1 MCEGLVWL
9 RDFFTLRDFIDI
21 AILSGIFYAF
31 YTFLGRYRG
40 LKLLLWVVLFIALWL
55 VASILNLRAVSWLL
69 EQIWAVFLFALVVI
83 FQPELRRA
91 FQTFGGR
98 GLFFQRY
105 SRAKTIK
112 KVIKA
117 IAYMAEKQIGALI
130 VFERNVPVAS
140 LSEGCVKLDAL
151 VSPELL
157 ITIFYPLTPLHDGA
171 AIIRGNRIT
180 YASCVLP
187 LAQGVELDTKLG
199 TRHRAAIGVT
209 QHSDAIAVVVSE
221 ETGSISLAVGGKLYR
236 NLTEEELREILF
248 KELGIDEQK
257 E

>member
-1 MCEGLVWL
+1 MCKGLFWL
-9 RDFFTLRDFIDI
+9 KDFFTFRDFLDI
-21 AILSGIFYAF
+21 ALLSGIFYLL

-40 LKLLLWVVLFIALWL
+40 LKLLLWVVLFITLWL
-55 VASILNLRAVSWLL
+55 VASILNLKAVSWLL
-69 EQIWAVFLFALVVI
+69 EQIWAIFLFALVVI

-91 FQTFGGR
+91 LQTFGGR

-105 SRAKTIK
+105 SKAKIIK

-199 TRHRAAIGVT
+199 TRHRAALGIT
-209 QHSDAIAVVVSE
+209 QNSDALAVVVSE
-221 ETGSISLAVGGKLYR
+221 ETGAISLAVGGKLYR
-236 NLTEEELREILF
+236 NLTEEELKEILF

>member
-1 MCEGLVWL
+1 MCKGFFWL
-9 RDFFTLRDFIDI
+9 RDFFSLRDFLDI
-21 AILSGIFYAF
+21 SLLSVIFYLF
-31 YTFLGRYRG
+31 YSFLVRYRG
-40 LKLLLWVVLFIALWL
+40 IKLLTWVLFFIVLWL
-55 VASILNLRAVSWLL
+55 VASVLDLRAVSWFLG
-69 EQIWAVFLFALVVI
+69 QIWSIFLFALVVI
-83 FQPELRRA
+83 FQPELRRSL
-91 FQTFGGR
+91 QSLGG

-112 KVIKA
+112 RVIKA
-117 IAYMAEKQIGALI
+117 IVYMAEKQIGALI
-130 VFERNVPVAS
+130 VFERSIPVVN

-199 TRHRAAIGVT
+199 TRHRAAIGIT
-209 QHSDAIAVVVSE
+209 QHSDALAVVVSE

-236 NLTEEELREILF
+236 NLTEEELKEILF
-248 KELGIDEQK
+248 RELGIDEQK

>member
-1 MCEGLVWL
+1 MCKGLFWL
-9 RDFFTLRDFIDI
+9 RDFFSLRDFLDI
-21 AILSGIFYAF
+21 SLLSVIFYLF
-31 YTFLGRYRG
+31 YSFLVRYRG
-40 LKLLLWVVLFIALWL
+40 IKLLTWVLFFIFLWL
-55 VASILNLRAVSWLL
+55 VASVLDLRAVSWFLG
-69 EQIWAVFLFALVVI
+69 QIWSIFLFALVVI
-83 FQPELRRA
+83 FQPELRRSL
-91 FQTFGGR
+91 QSLGG

-105 SRAKTIK
+105 SRVKTIK
-112 KVIKA
+112 RVIKA

-130 VFERNVPVAS
+130 VFERSIPVVN

-180 YASCVLP
+180 YAACVLP

-199 TRHRAAIGVT
+199 TRHRAAIGIT
-209 QHSDAIAVVVSE
+209 QNSDALAVVVSE

-236 NLTEEELREILF
+236 NLTEEELKEILF
-248 KELGIDEQK
+248 KELGIDDQK

>member
-1 MCEGLVWL
+1 MCKGLFWL
-9 RDFFTLRDFIDI
+9 RDFFTYRDFLDI
-21 AILSGIFYAF
+21 SLLSAIFYLF
-31 YTFLGRYRG
+31 YSFLVRYRG
-40 LKLLLWVVLFIALWL
+40 IKLLTWVLFFIVLWL
-55 VASILNLRAVSWLL
+55 VASVLDLRAVSWLL
-69 EQIWAVFLFALVVI
+69 GQIWSIFLFALVVI
-83 FQPELRRA
+83 FQPELRRSL
-91 FQTFGGR
+91 QSLGG

-112 KVIKA
+112 RVIKA

-130 VFERNVPVAS
+130 VFERSIPVVN

-199 TRHRAAIGVT
+199 TRHRAAIGIT
-209 QHSDAIAVVVSE
+209 QHSDALAVVVSE

-236 NLTEEELREILF
+236 NLTEEELKEILF
-248 KELGIDEQK
+248 RELGIDEQK

>member
-1 MCEGLVWL
+1 MCKGLFWL
-9 RDFFTLRDFIDI
+9 RDFFSLRDFLDI
-21 AILSGIFYAF
+21 SLLSVIFYLF
-31 YTFLGRYRG
+31 YSFLVRYRG
-40 LKLLLWVVLFIALWL
+40 IKLLTWVLFFIVLWL
-55 VASILNLRAVSWLL
+55 VASVLDLRAVSWFLG
-69 EQIWAVFLFALVVI
+69 QIWSIFLFALVVI
-83 FQPELRRA
+83 FQPELRRSL
-91 FQTFGGR
+91 QSLGG

-112 KVIKA
+112 RVIKA

-130 VFERNVPVAS
+130 VFERSIPVVN

-199 TRHRAAIGVT
+199 TRHRAAIGIT
-209 QHSDAIAVVVSE
+209 QHSDALAVVVSE

-236 NLTEEELREILF
+236 NLTEEELKEILF
-248 KELGIDEQK
+248 RELGIDEQK

>member
-1 MCEGLVWL
+1 MCESFLWL
-9 RDFFTLRDFIDI
+9 KNLFSYRDFLDI
-21 AILSGIFYAF
+21 AILSVIFYISLE
-31 YTFLGRYRG
+31 FLIKYRG
-40 LKLLLWVVLFIALWL
+40 FKLLLWVVVFITLWF
-55 VASILNLRAVSWLL
+55 VAIVLNLKAVNWVIGQLWEILPFSL
-69 EQIWAVFLFALVVI
+69 IVI

-91 FQTFGGR
+91 LQTFGGR
-98 GLFFQRY
+98 GIFFQRY

-117 IAYMAEKQIGALI
+117 IVYMAEKQIGALI
-130 VFERNVPVAS
+130 VFERNVPIIT

-171 AIIRGNRIT
+171 AVIRGNRIV
-180 YASCVLP
+180 YAACVLP

-199 TRHRAAIGVT
+199 TRHRAALGIT
-209 QHSDAIAVVVSE
+209 QQSDAIAVIVSE
-221 ETGSISLAVGGKLYR
+221 ETGSISLAIDGKLYR
-236 NLTEEELREILF
+236 NLTEEELKEILF
-248 KELGIDEQK
+248 KELGVEEQK

>member
-1 MCEGLVWL
+1 MCKGLFWL
-9 RDFFTLRDFIDI
+9 RDFFSLRDFLDI
-21 AILSGIFYAF
+21 SLLSVIFYLF
-31 YTFLGRYRG
+31 YSFLVRYRG
-40 LKLLLWVVLFIALWL
+40 IKLLTWVLFFIVLWL
-55 VASILNLRAVSWLL
+55 VASVLDLRAVSWLL
-69 EQIWAVFLFALVVI
+69 GQIWSIFLFALVVI
-83 FQPELRRA
+83 FQPELRRSL
-91 FQTFGGR
+91 QSLGG

-112 KVIKA
+112 RVIKA

-130 VFERNVPVAS
+130 VFERSIPVVN

-199 TRHRAAIGVT
+199 TRHRAAIGIT
-209 QHSDAIAVVVSE
+209 QHSDALAVVVSE

-236 NLTEEELREILF
+236 NLTEEELKEILF
-248 KELGIDEQK
+248 RELGIDEQK

>member
-1 MCEGLVWL
+1 MCKGLFWL
-9 RDFFTLRDFIDI
+9 RDFFSLRDFLDI
-21 AILSGIFYAF
+21 SLLSVIFYLF
-31 YTFLGRYRG
+31 YSFLVRYRG
-40 LKLLLWVVLFIALWL
+40 IKLLTWVLFFIVLWL
-55 VASILNLRAVSWLL
+55 VASVLDLRAVSWLL
-69 EQIWAVFLFALVVI
+69 GQIWSIFLFALVVI
-83 FQPELRRA
+83 FQPELRRSL
-91 FQTFGGR
+91 QSLGG

-112 KVIKA
+112 RVIKA
-117 IAYMAEKQIGALI
+117 IVYMAEKQIGALI
-130 VFERNVPVAS
+130 VFERSIPVVN

-199 TRHRAAIGVT
+199 TRHRAAIGIT
-209 QHSDAIAVVVSE
+209 QHSDALAVVVSE

-236 NLTEEELREILF
+236 NLTEEELKEILF
-248 KELGIDEQK
+248 RELGIDEQK

>member
-1 MCEGLVWL
+1 MCDDLLWFREFFTV
-9 RDFFTLRDFIDI
+9 RDFLDI
-21 AILSGIFYAF
+21 ALLSGIFFAF
-31 YTFLGRYRG
+31 YSFLVRYRG
-40 LKLLLWVVLFIALWL
+40 IRLLSWVVAFIGLWL
-55 VASILNLRAVSWLL
+55 LASLLELKAVGWLL
-69 EQIWAVFLFALVVI
+69 GQFWAVLPFALVVI

-91 FQTFGGR
+91 LQTFGGR

-105 SRAKTIK
+105 SKAKTIK

-130 VFERNVPVAS
+130 VFERNIPVVN

-199 TRHRAAIGVT
+199 TRHRAAIGIT

-221 ETGSISLAVGGKLYR
+221 ETGAISLALGGKLYR

>member
-1 MCEGLVWL
+1 MCEGFAWFKYLFSYKDL
-9 RDFFTLRDFIDI
+9 LDI
-21 AILSGIFYAF
+21 AILSGIFYLF
-31 YTFLGRYRG
+31 FEFLIRYRG
-40 LKLLLWVVLFIALWL
+40 LKLLSWVIAFIGLWFVALL
-55 VASILNLRAVSWLL
+55 LNLRAVGWLIGQFWEIL
-69 EQIWAVFLFALVVI
+69 PFTLVVI

-91 FQTFGGR
+91 LQTFGGR
-98 GLFFQRY
+98 GLFFQKY

-130 VFERNVPVAS
+130 VFERSVPVVT

-180 YASCVLP
+180 YAACVLP

-199 TRHRAAIGVT
+199 TRHRAAIGIT
-209 QHSDAIAVVVSE
+209 QNSDALAVVVSE

-236 NLTEEELREILF
+236 NLTEEELKEILF
-248 KELGIDEQK
+248 KELGIDDQK